1 MKGKK
6 LIITKTKNY
15 MITNISLVDLSAT
28 CCYSTDLFVSAWKM
42 VSCLIGHQSVVV
54 AQPLQP
60 TSIAVVMWTVIEQV
74 AMIVLAVMADSILS
88 LEIQAEDIL
97 SSVVVTVRPSKT
109 RVTRHAVF
117 LLAVANIDKCS
128 R

>member
-97 SSVVVTVRPSKT
+97 SVVVTVRPSKT